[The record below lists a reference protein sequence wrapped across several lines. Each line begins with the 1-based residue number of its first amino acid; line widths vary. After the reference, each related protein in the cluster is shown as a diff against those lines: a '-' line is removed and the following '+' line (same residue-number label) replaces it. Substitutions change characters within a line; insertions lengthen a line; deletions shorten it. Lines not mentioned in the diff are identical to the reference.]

1 MIKQSE
7 AGWLSGRVRVQT
19 VILTCEQKKYIGI
32 DRYPN
37 RMPGEKRI
45 ILKNKL
51 DRVFQMKLH

>member
-1 MIKQSE
+1 MTKGADSHIDMR
-7 AGWLSGRVRVQT
+7 A
-19 VILTCEQKKYIGI
+19 KKYIGI

-45 ILKNKL
+45 ILKIKL